1 MTSAVKLWH
10 AEHANFS
17 RLLALLEAQL
27 AVFHEGGSP
36 NYGLMIDIV
45 SYLRHYPDRFHH
57 AREDVAF
64 RHLLEREPALHGKVN
79 RLLQEHRV
87 IANAG
92 DELLRLLNEV
102 ADEAIVARA
111 EVEAAAATY
120 LVYYRHHIAT
130 EENEVLPRAIEL
142 LTPEDWADVAAAIPA
157 GVDPLFGESSD
168 ERYREL
174 RRLILLEASGTQTR

>member
-1 MTSAVKLWH
+1 MSGPIAPWH

-17 RLLALLEAQL
+17 QLLDVLGNELVLFQAGER
-27 AVFHEGGSP
+27 P
-36 NYGLMIDIV
+36 NYELMLDIV

-64 RHLLEREPALHGKVN
+64 SRLAGHDPSMQVKIN

-87 IANAG
+87 IARAG
-92 DELLRLLNEV
+92 DDLLKLLNEV
-102 ADEAIVARA
+102 ADEAIIARA

-130 EENEVLPRAIEL
+130 EERDVMPRAAEL
-142 LTPEDWADVAAAIPA
+142 LTPEDWAAVAAAAPA
-157 GVDPLFGESSD
+157 GRDPLFGDQSE

-174 RRLILLEASGTQTR
+174 RRLIAVASR

>member
-1 MTSAVKLWH
+1 MSSPVKLWH

-17 RLLALLEAQL
+17 RLLSLFEDQL
-27 AVFHEGGSP
+27 AVFHEGERP
-36 NYGLMIDIV
+36 DYELMLDIV
-45 SYLRHYPDRFHH
+45 DYLRYYPDRFHH

-64 RHLLEREPALHGKVN
+64 RHLLEHEPALHGKVN

-92 DELLRLLNEV
+92 DDLLRLLNEV
-102 ADEAIVARA
+102 ADEAIVPRS

-142 LTPEDWADVAAAIPA
+142 LTPEDWADVAAAIPE
-157 GVDPLFGESSD
+157 GRDPLFGDDSD

>member
-1 MTSAVKLWH
+1 MSSPVALWH

-17 RLLALLEAQL
+17 RLLSLLENQL
-27 AVFHEGGSP
+27 AVFHEGGKP
-36 NYGLMIDIV
+36 NYELMIDIV

-64 RHLLEREPALHGKVN
+64 ARLVAREPELQGKIG

-92 DELLRLLNEV
+92 DELLTLLNQV
-102 ADEAIVARA
+102 VDEAIVSRA
-111 EVEAAAATY
+111 EVETAAATY
-120 LVYYRHHIAT
+120 LVYYRHHVAT
-130 EENEVLPRAIEL
+130 EEADVLPRAVEL
-142 LTPEDWADVAAAIPA
+142 LTPEDWAAVAAAIPA
-157 GVDPLFGESSD
+157 GRDPLFGDDSD

-174 RRLILLEASGTQTR
+174 RRLILIEASGTQPR